1 METELRT
8 SKEVVVAD
16 NTVENDINQMDA
28 RQRDEALCELLN
40 GELICALGCTE
51 PIAVAYAAALARL
64 VLGCEPEALKVGC
77 SGNIIKNVKS
87 VTVPNSDGMRGVEA
101 AAVLGAV
108 GGNAAAALEVLET
121 VTDADR
127 ARARELLARPDYCD
141 VELVEGVPNLYIEV
155 CAEALGHTA
164 EVAISEHHTNVVRCT
179 RDGVPATQLCPAA
192 RGGDVVDA
200 CSGTCALMAAA
211 SQDEA
216 APAPV
221 SRPLGGLSL
230 DVILDFVQ
238 TGDISLAREALER
251 QLDLN
256 KDISDEGLKNA
267 WGAEVGRTLLATRGD
282 DVACRARARA
292 AAGSDARMSGCALP
306 VAIVCGS
313 GNQGITCAMPV
324 LTYADDLGIDR
335 ERTLRALALA
345 DLVAIHTKSY
355 IGALSAFC
363 GVVCAACG
371 AGAAIAWMRG
381 GSREQIGATVVN
393 TLGNVGGIVCD
404 GAKASCA
411 AKISA
416 AVDAAILGCDMA
428 LADRGFR
435 AGEGVVQDTVEETI
449 AAMGYVGRVGM
460 KDTDVEILNI
470 MIGKTDVDA

>member
-1 METELRT
+1 MVGE
-8 SKEVVVAD
+8 SASEV
-16 NTVENDINQMDA
+16 TRDA
-28 RQRDEALCELLN
+28 AARDRALCELLD

-64 VLGCEPEALKVGC
+64 VLGCEPEAMRVGC

-87 VTVPNSDGMRGVEA
+87 VTVPNSGGMRGVEA

-108 GGNAAAALEVLET
+108 GGNAAAALEVLEG
-121 VTDADR
+121 VDDAHR
-127 ARARELLARPDYCD
+127 ARTVELLGSDGYCE
-141 VELVEGVPNLYIEV
+141 VGLVEGVPNLYIDV
-155 CAEALGHTA
+155 RAEALGHVA

-179 RDGVPATQLCPAA
+179 RDGVPANRLCPAA
-192 RGGDVVDA
+192 RGGEVEDA
-200 CSGTCALMAAA
+200 CSGTCALLNAAGPAAA
-211 SQDEA
+211 EPSHARPVEGMSLDMIMDFVESGDIEA
-216 APAPV
+216 ARA
-221 SRPLGGLSL
+221 
-230 DVILDFVQ
+230 
-238 TGDISLAREALER
+238 ALER
-251 QLDLN
+251 QLELN
-256 KDISDEGLKNA
+256 RAISDEGLRNS

-313 GNQGITCAMPV
+313 GNQGITCALPV
-324 LTYADDLGIDR
+324 LTYGEQLGVPHDR
-335 ERTLRALALA
+335 LVRAVALA

-371 AGAAIAWMRG
+371 AGAAICWMRG
-381 GSREQIGATVVN
+381 GTREQIGATIVN

-428 LADRGFR
+428 LEGRGFR

-460 KDTDVEILNI
+460 KDTDVEILKI
-470 MIGKTDVDA
+470 MTGETEVAAC

>member
-1 METELRT
+1 MAEKGVDEM
-8 SKEVVVAD
+8 
-16 NTVENDINQMDA
+16 TVEDRDA
-28 RQRDEALCELLN
+28 ALGDLLN

-51 PIAVAYAAALARL
+51 PIALAYAAALARL
-64 VLGCEPEALKVGC
+64 VLGCEPEKLTVGC

-87 VTVPNSDGMRGVEA
+87 VTVPNSGGMRGVEA

-108 GGNAAAALEVLET
+108 GGDASAALETLEG
-121 VTDADR
+121 VTNADIVR
-127 ARARELLARPDYCD
+127 TRELLAREGYTDIS
-141 VELVEGVPNLYIEV
+141 LIEGVPNLYIEV
-155 CAEALGHTA
+155 RAEALGHAA

-179 RDGVPATQLCPAA
+179 RDGVPAIQLCPAA
-192 RGGDVVDA
+192 RAERDVEDA
-200 CSGTCALMAAA
+200 CSGTCALMSAV
-211 SQDEA
+211 SVQEA
-216 APAPV
+216 AEDESQTAPV
-221 SRPLGGLSL
+221 PGLSL
-230 DVILDFVQ
+230 DVILDYVES
-238 TGDISLAREALER
+238 GDISHVRASLER
-251 QLDLN
+251 QLTLN
-256 KDISDEGLKNA
+256 AAISAEGLENA

-282 DVACRARARA
+282 DLACRARARA

-313 GNQGITCAMPV
+313 GNQGITCALPV
-324 LTYADDLGIDR
+324 LTYAEELGIEG
-335 ERTLRALALA
+335 ERLTRALALA

-371 AGAAIAWMRG
+371 AGAAICWMRG
-381 GSREQIGATVVN
+381 GTREQIGATVVN

-435 AGEGVVQDTVEETI
+435 AGEGIVQDTVEETI
-449 AAMGYVGRVGM
+449 ASMGYVGRVGM
-460 KDTDVEILNI
+460 KDTDVEILKI
-470 MIGKTDVDA
+470 MTGETRL

>member
-1 METELRT
+1 M
-8 SKEVVVAD
+8 AD
-16 NTVENDINQMDA
+16 NTVENDINQMDE
-28 RQRDEALCELLN
+28 RQRDEALCDLLN
-40 GELICALGCTE
+40 SELICALGCTE

-64 VLGCEPEALKVGC
+64 VLGCEPETLEVGC

-127 ARARELLARPDYCD
+127 AHARELLAKPDYCD

-155 CAEALGHTA
+155 HARALGHVA
-164 EVAISEHHTNVVRCT
+164 EVAISEHHTNVVRCM

-211 SQDEA
+211 TPQDGEQKREA
-216 APAPV
+216 EL
-221 SRPLGGLSL
+221 SRPLGGLSM
-230 DVILDFVQ
+230 DVILDFAES
-238 TGDISLAREALER
+238 GDISFAREALER
-251 QLDLN
+251 QLTLN
-256 KDISDEGLKNA
+256 KDISDEGLANA

-324 LTYADDLGIDR
+324 LTYAEDLGIDR

-470 MIGKTDVDA
+470 MIGKTEVDA

>member
-1 METELRT
+1 MAEKSVDEM
-8 SKEVVVAD
+8 
-16 NTVENDINQMDA
+16 TVEDRDA
-28 RQRDEALCELLN
+28 ALGDLLN

-51 PIAVAYAAALARL
+51 PIALAYAAALARL
-64 VLGCEPEALKVGC
+64 VLGCEPEKLTVGC

-87 VTVPNSDGMRGVEA
+87 VTVPNSGGMRGVEA

-108 GGNAAAALEVLET
+108 GGDASAALETLEG
-121 VTDADR
+121 VTNADIVR
-127 ARARELLARPDYCD
+127 TRELLAREGYIDIS
-141 VELVEGVPNLYIEV
+141 LIEGVPNLYIEV
-155 CAEALGHTA
+155 RAEALGHAA

-179 RDGVPATQLCPAA
+179 RDGVPAIQLCPAA
-192 RGGDVVDA
+192 RAERDVEDA
-200 CSGTCALMAAA
+200 CSGTCALMSAV
-211 SQDEA
+211 SVQEA
-216 APAPV
+216 AEDESQTAPV
-221 SRPLGGLSL
+221 PGLSL
-230 DVILDFVQ
+230 DVILDYVES
-238 TGDISLAREALER
+238 GDISNARASLER
-251 QLDLN
+251 QLTLN
-256 KDISDEGLKNA
+256 AAISAEGLENA

-282 DVACRARARA
+282 DLACRARARA

-313 GNQGITCAMPV
+313 GNQGITCALPV
-324 LTYADDLGIDR
+324 LTYAEELGIEG
-335 ERTLRALALA
+335 ERLTRALALA

-371 AGAAIAWMRG
+371 AGAAICWMRG
-381 GSREQIGATVVN
+381 GTREQIGATVVN

-435 AGEGVVQDTVEETI
+435 AGEGIVQDTVEETI
-449 AAMGYVGRVGM
+449 ASMGYVGRVGM
-460 KDTDVEILNI
+460 KDTDVEILKI
-470 MIGKTDVDA
+470 MTGETRL

>member
-1 METELRT
+1 MAEKSVDEM
-8 SKEVVVAD
+8 
-16 NTVENDINQMDA
+16 TVEDRDA
-28 RQRDEALCELLN
+28 ALGDLLN

-51 PIAVAYAAALARL
+51 PIALAYAAALARL
-64 VLGCEPEALKVGC
+64 VLGCEPEKLTVGC

-87 VTVPNSDGMRGVEA
+87 VTVPNSGGMRGVEA

-108 GGNAAAALEVLET
+108 GGDASAALETLEG
-121 VTDADR
+121 VTNADIVR
-127 ARARELLARPDYCD
+127 TRELLAREGYTDIS
-141 VELVEGVPNLYIEV
+141 LIEGVPNLYIEV
-155 CAEALGHTA
+155 RAEALGHAA

-179 RDGVPATQLCPAA
+179 RDGVPAIQLCPAA
-192 RGGDVVDA
+192 RAERDVEDA
-200 CSGTCALMAAA
+200 CSGTCALMSAV
-211 SQDEA
+211 SVQEA
-216 APAPV
+216 AEDESQTAPV
-221 SRPLGGLSL
+221 PGLSL
-230 DVILDFVQ
+230 DVILDYVES
-238 TGDISLAREALER
+238 GDISNARASLER
-251 QLDLN
+251 QLTLN
-256 KDISDEGLKNA
+256 AAISAEGLENA

-282 DVACRARARA
+282 DLACRARARA

-313 GNQGITCAMPV
+313 GNQGITCALPV
-324 LTYADDLGIDR
+324 LTYAEELGIEG
-335 ERTLRALALA
+335 ERLTRALALA

-371 AGAAIAWMRG
+371 AGAAICWMRG
-381 GSREQIGATVVN
+381 GTREQIGATVVN

-435 AGEGVVQDTVEETI
+435 AGEGIVQDTVEETI
-449 AAMGYVGRVGM
+449 ASMGYVGRVGM
-460 KDTDVEILNI
+460 KDTDVEILKI
-470 MIGKTDVDA
+470 MTGETRL

>member
-16 NTVENDINQMDA
+16 NTVENDINQMDE
-28 RQRDEALCELLN
+28 RERDEALCELLN

-64 VLGCEPEALKVGC
+64 VLGCEPEALRVGC

-127 ARARELLARPDYCD
+127 ARARELLAHSDYCD

-155 CAEALGHTA
+155 RAEALGHVA

-200 CSGTCALMAAA
+200 CSGTCALMAAV

-216 APAPV
+216 GSAPV

-230 DVILDFVQ
+230 DVILSFVQ

-256 KDISDEGLKNA
+256 KDISDEGLRNA

-324 LTYADDLGIDR
+324 LTYAEDLGIDR

-428 LADRGFR
+428 LVDRGFR

>member
-1 METELRT
+1 MGE
-8 SKEVVVAD
+8 SASEV
-16 NTVENDINQMDA
+16 TRDA
-28 RQRDEALCELLN
+28 AARDRALCELLD
-40 GELICALGCTE
+40 GELVCALGCTE

-64 VLGCEPEALKVGC
+64 VLGCEPEAMRVGC

-87 VTVPNSDGMRGVEA
+87 VTVPNSGGMRGVEA

-108 GGNAAAALEVLET
+108 GGNAAAALEVLEG
-121 VTDADR
+121 VDDAHR
-127 ARARELLARPDYCD
+127 ARTVELLGSDGYCE
-141 VELVEGVPNLYIEV
+141 VSLVEGVPNLYIDV
-155 CAEALGHTA
+155 RAEALGHVA

-179 RDGVPATQLCPAA
+179 RDGVPANQLCPAA
-192 RGGDVVDA
+192 RGGEVEDA
-200 CSGTCALMAAA
+200 CSGTCALLNAAGPAAA
-211 SQDEA
+211 EPSHA
-216 APAPV
+216 RPV
-221 SRPLGGLSL
+221 EGMSL
-230 DVILDFVQ
+230 DMIMDFVES
-238 TGDISLAREALER
+238 GDIEGARAALER
-251 QLDLN
+251 QLELN
-256 KDISDEGLKNA
+256 RAISDEGLRNS

-313 GNQGITCAMPV
+313 GNQGITCALPV
-324 LTYADDLGIDR
+324 LTYGEQLGVPHDR
-335 ERTLRALALA
+335 LVRAVALA

-371 AGAAIAWMRG
+371 AGAAICWMRG
-381 GSREQIGATVVN
+381 GTREQIGATIVN

-428 LADRGFR
+428 LEGRGFR

-460 KDTDVEILNI
+460 KDTDVEILKI
-470 MIGKTDVDA
+470 MTGETEVAAC

>member
-1 METELRT
+1 MAEKSVDEM
-8 SKEVVVAD
+8 
-16 NTVENDINQMDA
+16 TVEDRDA
-28 RQRDEALCELLN
+28 ALGDLLN

-51 PIAVAYAAALARL
+51 PIALAYAAALARL
-64 VLGCEPEALKVGC
+64 VLGCEPEKLTVGC

-87 VTVPNSDGMRGVEA
+87 VTVPNSGGMRGVEA

-108 GGNAAAALEVLET
+108 GGDASAALETLEG
-121 VTDADR
+121 VTNADIVR
-127 ARARELLARPDYCD
+127 TRELLAREGYTDIS
-141 VELVEGVPNLYIEV
+141 LIEGVPNLYIEV
-155 CAEALGHTA
+155 RAEAPGHAA

-179 RDGVPATQLCPAA
+179 RDGVPAIQLCPAA
-192 RGGDVVDA
+192 RAERDVEDA
-200 CSGTCALMAAA
+200 CSGTCALMSAV
-211 SQDEA
+211 SVQEA
-216 APAPV
+216 AEDESQTAPV
-221 SRPLGGLSL
+221 PGLSL
-230 DVILDFVQ
+230 DVILDYVES
-238 TGDISLAREALER
+238 GDISHARASLER
-251 QLDLN
+251 QLTLN
-256 KDISDEGLKNA
+256 AAISAEGLENA

-282 DVACRARARA
+282 DLACRARARA

-313 GNQGITCAMPV
+313 GNQGITCALPV
-324 LTYADDLGIDR
+324 LTYAEELGIEG
-335 ERTLRALALA
+335 ERLTRALALA

-371 AGAAIAWMRG
+371 AGAAICWMRG
-381 GSREQIGATVVN
+381 GTREQIGATVVN

-435 AGEGVVQDTVEETI
+435 AGEGIVQDTVEETI
-449 AAMGYVGRVGM
+449 ASMGYVGRVGM
-460 KDTDVEILNI
+460 KDTDVEILKI
-470 MIGKTDVDA
+470 MTGETRL

>member
-1 METELRT
+1 MAEKSVDEM
-8 SKEVVVAD
+8 
-16 NTVENDINQMDA
+16 TVEDRDA
-28 RQRDEALCELLN
+28 ALGDLLN

-51 PIAVAYAAALARL
+51 PIALAYAAALARL
-64 VLGCEPEALKVGC
+64 VLGCEPEKLTVGC

-87 VTVPNSDGMRGVEA
+87 VTVPNSGGMRGVEA

-108 GGNAAAALEVLET
+108 GGDASAALETLEG
-121 VTDADR
+121 VTNADIVR
-127 ARARELLARPDYCD
+127 TRELLAREGYIDIS
-141 VELVEGVPNLYIEV
+141 LIEGVPNLYIEV
-155 CAEALGHTA
+155 RAEALGHAA

-179 RDGVPATQLCPAA
+179 RDGVPAIQLCPAA
-192 RGGDVVDA
+192 RAERDVEDA
-200 CSGTCALMAAA
+200 CSGTCALM
-211 SQDEA
+211 SVVSVQEA
-216 APAPV
+216 AEDESQTAPV
-221 SRPLGGLSL
+221 PGLSL
-230 DVILDFVQ
+230 DVILDYVES
-238 TGDISLAREALER
+238 GDISHARASLER
-251 QLDLN
+251 QLTLN
-256 KDISDEGLKNA
+256 AAISAEGLENA

-282 DVACRARARA
+282 DLACRARARA

-313 GNQGITCAMPV
+313 GNQGITCALPV
-324 LTYADDLGIDR
+324 LTYAEELGIEG
-335 ERTLRALALA
+335 ERLTRALALA

-371 AGAAIAWMRG
+371 AGAAICWMRG
-381 GSREQIGATVVN
+381 GTREQIGATVVN

-435 AGEGVVQDTVEETI
+435 AGEGIVQDTVEETI
-449 AAMGYVGRVGM
+449 ASMGYVGRVGM
-460 KDTDVEILNI
+460 KDTDVEILKI
-470 MIGKTDVDA
+470 MTGETRL

>member
-1 METELRT
+1 MAEKSVDEM
-8 SKEVVVAD
+8 
-16 NTVENDINQMDA
+16 TVEDRDA
-28 RQRDEALCELLN
+28 ALGDLLN

-51 PIAVAYAAALARL
+51 PIALAYAAALARL
-64 VLGCEPEALKVGC
+64 VLGCEPEKLTVGC

-87 VTVPNSDGMRGVEA
+87 VTVPNSGGMRGVEA

-108 GGNAAAALEVLET
+108 GGDASAALETLEG
-121 VTDADR
+121 VTNADIVR
-127 ARARELLARPDYCD
+127 TRELLAREGYTDIS
-141 VELVEGVPNLYIEV
+141 LIEGVPNLYIEV
-155 CAEALGHTA
+155 RAEALGHAA

-179 RDGVPATQLCPAA
+179 RDGVPAIQLCPAA
-192 RGGDVVDA
+192 RAERDVGDA
-200 CSGTCALMAAA
+200 CSGTCALMSAV
-211 SQDEA
+211 SVQEA
-216 APAPV
+216 AEDESQTAPV
-221 SRPLGGLSL
+221 PGLSL
-230 DVILDFVQ
+230 DVILDYVES
-238 TGDISLAREALER
+238 GDISHARASLER
-251 QLDLN
+251 QLTLN
-256 KDISDEGLKNA
+256 AAISAEGLENA

-282 DVACRARARA
+282 DLACRARARA

-313 GNQGITCAMPV
+313 GNQGITCALPV
-324 LTYADDLGIDR
+324 LTYAEELGIEG
-335 ERTLRALALA
+335 ERLTRALALA

-371 AGAAIAWMRG
+371 AGAAICWMRG
-381 GSREQIGATVVN
+381 GTREQIGATVVN

-435 AGEGVVQDTVEETI
+435 AGEGIVQDTVEETI
-449 AAMGYVGRVGM
+449 ASMGYVGRVGM
-460 KDTDVEILNI
+460 KDTDVEILKI
-470 MIGKTDVDA
+470 MTGETRL